1 MMMMALI
8 YCIFII
14 KNVVYYRMIAYPVIK
29 SFLETIKTLIK
40 EDEFAEKL
48 LEKHIVVLNDILS
61 KFEELD
67 EDGNEIKKE
76 EDSSKIKR
84 KGKQPKIKQE
94 ENDKKNDDDETEN
107 NDTQRIDI
115 DNKKE
120 EKLKNKEENDNVI
133 INENGKRLQ
142 KTIYDDVLMN
152 YYPNNS
158 GTSTTQRETN
168 ISKRLRAEELQGY
181 ETMID
186 EVNQFINSFFK

>member
-1 MMMMALI
+1 
-8 YCIFII
+8 
-14 KNVVYYRMIAYPVIK
+14 MIAYPVIK